1 MQNDRTSNTGQ
12 LPIVKLGMK
21 HIVIT
26 GSTRGIGYGLA
37 DAFLALGCRVTI
49 SGRGQSVVD
58 AKVAA
63 LADKYGVDRVYGH
76 PCDVTVFDQVQALWD
91 AARARFGRID
101 VWINNAGV
109 GQPMMLVDVMSSEM
123 MRAIVETNILGTMY
137 GSRVALQGMLVQ
149 SGGQIYNMEGY
160 GSDGSMRPK
169 MSLTLYGTSK
179 YAIHYF
185 NKSLALEV
193 KNTPV
198 QVGWLR
204 PGMVATEMLTRQY
217 VSRPEEWKRIK
228 PLFNIIAERVE
239 VVAPWL
245 AKRILANTRNGV
257 QIAYGSGL
265 MLMLRFLLAPFV
277 RRDVFGDLTPE

>member
-1 MQNDRTSNTGQ
+1 
-12 LPIVKLGMK
+12 MK

-37 DAFLALGCRVTI
+37 DAFLALECNVTI
-49 SGRGQSVVD
+49 SGRSQPAVD
-58 AKVAA
+58 AATAA
-63 LADKYGVDRVYGH
+63 LAAKHGADRVYGH
-76 PCDVTVFDQVQALWD
+76 PCNVSIFDQVQALWD

-101 VWINNAGV
+101 IWVNNAGI

-137 GSRVALQGMLVQ
+137 GSRVALLGMLGQ

-160 GSDGSMRPK
+160 GSDGSMRTE

-185 NKSLALEV
+185 SKALALEA

-217 VSRPEEWKRIK
+217 AGRPEEWQRVKRI
-228 PLFNIIAERVE
+228 FNIIAERVD

-245 AKRILANTRNGV
+245 AKRMLNNTKNGA
-257 QIAYGSGL
+257 QIAYGSNL
-265 MLMLRFLLAPFV
+265 QLMLRFLFAPFIK
-277 RRDVFGDLTPE
+277 RDVFGDLAPR